1 MTESTPKSQIREE
14 WNYAPDSPP
23 RRRPLRR
30 HEGLSRDGEKRVCYY
45 KTESEQDR
53 EAYID
58 AAREDEDSLEDK
70 L

>member
-1 MTESTPKSQIREE
+1 MNETPRKQIEEE

-30 HEGLSRDGEKRVCYY
+30 HEAETHDGEKRVVYY
-45 KTESEQDR
+45 RSQSEQDR

-58 AAREDEDSLEDK
+58 AAREDEDSLEDR